1 MPISL
6 RIPTHTEELIR
17 KFAKKKG
24 KTQTAIILEAVDEK
38 LGLKKNRRQLI
49 RDLAGWMPHDEA
61 EELRNSLHLFDQ
73 INEGDWE

>member
-6 RIPTHTEELIR
+6 RIPSHKEELIR
-17 KFAKKKG
+17 KFAQKKG

-38 LGLKKNRRQLI
+38 LGLNKNRPQLI

-61 EELRNSLHLFDQ
+61 EELRNALHPFEQ

>member
-6 RIPTHTEELIR
+6 RIPTDKEELIR
-17 KFAKKKG
+17 KYAKKRG

-38 LGLKKNRRQLI
+38 LGLNKNRPQLI
-49 RDLAGWMPHDEA
+49 RDLAGWMSHDEA
-61 EELRNSLHLFDQ
+61 EELRSSLLLFDQ